1 MQALIRSC
9 HRSDAPWQAL
19 RGRSLNALYRLECL
33 YPGAAIQEAQSG
45 LETVDG
51 GSACSST
58 LNAFRAY

>member
-1 MQALIRSC
+1 MKARIRVC
-9 HRSDAPWQAL
+9 RRSDALWQAQ
-19 RGRSLNALYRLECL
+19 RGRNLNALYRLECL
-33 YPGAAIQEAQSG
+33 YPGAAVQEAQSG